1 MALASLSDLGA
12 RLGLD
17 LANDERAVALLD
29 DVSAAV
35 ETYTGHSFTSATE
48 TITVDVCDGMAKLP
62 KGPVLEV
69 TSVQVDDEDVEY
81 TWTSGRAIEIP
92 GQLVAT
98 VEYRH
103 GHDTVPQAIVA
114 VVCQIAG
121 RAYGTKS
128 TDSGTTSLSLGDY
141 AIGTGGAAGA
151 GPLGMLPDERR
162 TLDRFRS
169 GRRVGTAT
177 INPWV
182 R

>member
-17 LANDERAVALLD
+17 LAGDERAAALLD

-35 ETYTGHSFTSATE
+35 EAYTGRTFTATTE
-48 TITVDVCDGMAKLP
+48 TVQVNVSGGRATLP

-69 TSVQVDDEDVEY
+69 LSVQVDDEDVDY
-81 TWTSGRAIEIP
+81 TWTTGRIVTIP
-92 GQLVAT
+92 GQLAAT

-103 GHDTVPQAIVA
+103 GHDTVPQAVVA

-162 TLDRFRS
+162 TLDRFRA
-169 GRRVGTAT
+169 GRRAGTAT
-177 INPWV
+177 ITPWV